1 MNQNN
6 SELMNDTTKIYF
18 VCNFLGFFMLLFV
31 LYMVLNM
38 QRKIIVH
45 DQEINAL
52 KLQISA
58 SESVANV

>member
-1 MNQNN
+1 
-6 SELMNDTTKIYF
+6 MNDTTKIYF